1 MKVQGVVVNV
11 LRKTDKGA
19 EYLYLKRSGGQFQDQ
34 WWPVTGIRKEY
45 ELPIESALRELME
58 EVRMV
63 PECLYD
69 LGLEIPHMDGVSK
82 LAGYV
87 AFVGADSEVV
97 LNYEHSEFKW
107 LSYSDVFKYIPKSV
121 HNFIEHV
128 NNNFVKQKPSL
139 SMLVWGA

>member
-1 MKVQGVVVNV
+1 MRVQGVVVNV
-11 LRKTDKGA
+11 LRKAEEGA

-34 WWPVTGIRKEY
+34 WWPVAGTCKEQ

-58 EVRMV
+58 EIQIV

-69 LGLEIPHMDGVSK
+69 LGLEVPHIDGVSK

-87 AFVGADSEVV
+87 AFVPSDSHVV
-97 LNYEHSEFKW
+97 LNYEHSEFRW
-107 LSYSDVFKYIPKSV
+107 LSYSDVFSYIPKPV
-121 HNFIEHV
+121 HKLIEHLD
-128 NNNFVKQKPSL
+128 NNFVKQKPNK